1 MQEMYH
7 DHSGNAMLFN
17 VINLKVYKLYG
28 IDSIK

>member
-7 DHSGNAMLFN
+7 DHAGNAMLFN
-17 VINLKVYKLYG
+17 VIKVYKLYG